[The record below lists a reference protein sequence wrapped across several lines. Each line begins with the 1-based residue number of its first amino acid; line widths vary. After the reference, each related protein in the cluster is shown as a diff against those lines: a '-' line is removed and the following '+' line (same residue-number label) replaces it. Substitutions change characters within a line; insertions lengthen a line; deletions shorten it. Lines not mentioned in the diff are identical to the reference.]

1 MRGRATDRL
10 GPPVRVSSP
19 QLGRAGGGGGGGR
32 PPGGGGG
39 GRGPPPRGGRPAT
52 GKNGPSGV
60 FLFLSFF
67 FSVWFSFYYFNFQ
80 I

>member
-19 QLGRAGGGGGGGR
+19 QLGRAGGGGG
-32 PPGGGGG
+32 
-39 GRGPPPRGGRPAT
+39 RGGRPAT

>member
-19 QLGRAGGGGGGGR
+19 QLGRAGGGGGGG
-32 PPGGGGG
+32 GA
-39 GRGPPPRGGRPAT
+39 PRGGWPAT

>member
-19 QLGRAGGGGGGGR
+19 QLGRAGGGGGGG
-32 PPGGGGG
+32 
-39 GRGPPPRGGRPAT
+39 GRPGT